1 MYKRKAEKY
10 QLHLNMKKTRIVP
23 LSKGFTFLKKKVSL
37 EDNGS
42 ITINIS
48 PKSVTRERQR
58 LKKLKK
64 MMFEGKITMKEIEGS
79 YISWRGFAAQFDSY
93 NTIQNMNNLYKDL
106 FGYIPI
112 DKKTKK
118 KKWKRK
124 RKQRINRLI
133 EMASQ
138 VPSQYED
145 ESQRWE
151 GLGVAV

>member
-1 MYKRKAEKY
+1 MILIVRGSEIDIID
-10 QLHLNMKKTRIVP
+10 NMVKK
-23 LSKGFTFLKKKVSL
+23 
-37 EDNGS
+37 
-42 ITINIS
+42 
-48 PKSVTRERQR
+48 
-58 LKKLKK
+58 
-64 MMFEGKITMKEIEGS
+64 
-79 YISWRGFAAQFDSY
+79 
-93 NTIQNMNNLYKDL
+93 NMNNLYKDL

-151 GLGVAV
+151 GLGVVV

>member
-1 MYKRKAEKY
+1 MVIYKTNNCK
-10 QLHLNMKKTRIVP
+10 MCFCSTV
-23 LSKGFTFLKKKVSL
+23 KVS
-37 EDNGS
+37 NS

-48 PKSVTRERQR
+48 LKSVTRERR
-58 LKKLKK
+58 KLKKLKVK
-64 MMFEGKITMKEIEGS
+64 MLEGKITMKEIEGS

-93 NTIQNMNNLYKDL
+93 KTIEKMNELYKEL

-118 KKWKRK
+118 KKRKCK

-151 GLGVAV
+151 GLGVTA

>member
-1 MYKRKAEKY
+1 
-10 QLHLNMKKTRIVP
+10 
-23 LSKGFTFLKKKVSL
+23 
-37 EDNGS
+37 
-42 ITINIS
+42 
-48 PKSVTRERQR
+48 
-58 LKKLKK
+58 
-64 MMFEGKITMKEIEGS
+64 
-79 YISWRGFAAQFDSY
+79 
-93 NTIQNMNNLYKDL
+93 MNNLYKDL